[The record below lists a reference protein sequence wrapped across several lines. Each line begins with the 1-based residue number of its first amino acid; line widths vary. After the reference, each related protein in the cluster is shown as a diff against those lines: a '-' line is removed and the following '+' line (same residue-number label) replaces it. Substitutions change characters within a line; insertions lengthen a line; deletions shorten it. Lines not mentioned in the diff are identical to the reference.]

1 MRPVFEID
9 GKDFSWLIEE
19 AGIKWSRNDLDS
31 DKSGRTLDGAMQRS
45 RIGIK
50 RKLSVTCLRMT
61 TEQLMTLNAALLPAF
76 IQVKYLDA
84 IDGVTTR
91 TFYGSAVEAATLVYI
106 DGETHWS
113 STAFDLIER

>member
-1 MRPVFEID
+1 MDFENKPVEFSEIETMPM
-9 GKDFSWLIEE
+9 LPLR
-19 AGIKWSRNDLDS
+19 GI
-31 DKSGRTLDGAMQRS
+31 
-45 RIGIK
+45 
-50 RKLSVTCLRMT
+50 SVFPGMLLNFDVERM
-61 TEQLMTLNAALLPAF
+61 MSVMALNAALLPAF